1 MKIFK
6 NRKAAGKILAERLK
20 DIQADMVLGIP
31 RGGVV
36 VASEVAKKFKLSLDI
51 IVTRKIGVPS
61 QPELALGAVDPDA
74 EVTWEESLME
84 ELSLEKGDLGDEVRK
99 QWTELK
105 RREDLYRGDKGDLKI
120 EGKTVILVDDG
131 MATGATTLA
140 AIRYLKR
147 HGAKVILAVPVAS
160 QSAWEKVTSELASH
174 PERAKRV
181 EGSNVIVLNI
191 PGDFAAVGQFY
202 QEFEPVTDEEVVQL
216 LQRAS
221 SLF

>member
-147 HGAKVILAVPVAS
+147 HGAKVILAVPVSS
-160 QSAWEKVTSELASH
+160 QSAWEKTSQEADQI
-174 PERAKRV
+174 V
-181 EGSNVIVLNI
+181 VLNI